1 MFKAA
6 IKREQSQACLSYAE
20 HEQARPQINGQ
31 WSILGGNPMDWP
43 ALSAGYL
50 PSISVASLMQGQR
63 YNIPVAVHEC
73 FADFFHFL
81 RFFLN
86 LLTPSWS
93 FGSFGHLSKSETD
106 AVKNRHYNINILFIY
121 SEQ

>member
-20 HEQARPQINGQ
+20 HEQARPQVNGQ

-63 YNIPVAVHEC
+63 YDIPVAVHEC
-73 FADFFHFL
+73 FARFFHFPTL
-81 RFFLN
+81 FPESVDTIVVILVI
-86 LLTPSWS
+86 WS
-93 FGSFGHLSKSETD
+93 F
-106 AVKNRHYNINILFIY
+106 VKIGNGCCQNPPL
-121 SEQ
+121 

>member
-63 YNIPVAVHEC
+63 YDIPVAVHEC
-73 FADFFHFL
+73 FARNFCHFVIL
-81 RFFLN
+81 
-86 LLTPSWS
+86 SKC
-93 FGSFGHLSKSETD
+93 GHFGHLVICQNRKRMLSKT
-106 AVKNRHYNINILFIY
+106 ATII
-121 SEQ
+121 